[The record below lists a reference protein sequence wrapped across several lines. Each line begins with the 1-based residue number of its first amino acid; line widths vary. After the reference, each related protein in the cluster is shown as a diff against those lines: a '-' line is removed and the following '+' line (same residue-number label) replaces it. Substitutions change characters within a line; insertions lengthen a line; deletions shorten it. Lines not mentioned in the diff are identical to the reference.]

1 MTLRALPPATTLLE
15 LAFVLVLLGIL
26 LGLAYPPLKR
36 TLDRAAVRGAQG
48 ALAAGVARARSVA
61 VARGGAVLVVEPAAA
76 RFWVEAGG
84 EVVGTPTNLKVA
96 YGASLSTDGTPAQR
110 IAIRFD
116 GLGIG
121 RVANRTFHLRRGG
134 AEANFTLSAYGRV
147 RTW

>member
-15 LAFVLVLLGIL
+15 LAFILVLLGIV

-61 VARGGAVLVVEPAAA
+61 VARGGAVLVVEPGAA
-76 RFWVEAGG
+76 RFWVESAGQ
-84 EVVGTPTNLKVA
+84 VVGAPVDLKAA
-96 YGASLSTDGTPAQR
+96 YGASLTADGGSAAR
-110 IAIRFD
+110 ITLRFD

-134 AEANFTLSAYGRV
+134 AEANLTLSAYGRV